1 MEKEKF
7 DFREVSKIAKEK
19 IETEHPGLQESNL
32 TKFIDLWKN
41 ECTKMCR
48 GKKNYLPAHPKDLK
62 YPVPVIIHL
71 SQPFEWNNGDFDL
84 FGFIEPSEVSGYIFT
99 GMDCKGN
106 TVIRSYPVQF
116 LRNVQICEF
125 LKEAQTKNEK

>member
-1 MEKEKF
+1 MKKEKF
-7 DFREVSKIAKEK
+7 DFREVSKIAKRK
-19 IETEHPGLQESNL
+19 IETENPGLQESNL
-32 TKFIDLWKN
+32 PKFIDLWKN

-48 GKKNYLPAHPKDLK
+48 GKRNYLPAHPKSLE

-71 SQPFEWNNGDFDL
+71 NQTFEWNNPSLDL
-84 FGFIEPSEVSGYIFT
+84 FGYIEPSEISGYIFKGT
-99 GMDCKGN
+99 DCNGR
-106 TVIRSYPVQF
+106 TVIHSYPVQF

>member
-7 DFREVSKIAKEK
+7 DFREVSKIAKRK
-19 IETEHPGLQESNL
+19 IETEHPGLKESNP

-41 ECTKMCR
+41 KCTKMCR
-48 GKKNYLPAHPKDLK
+48 GKKNYLPAHPKSLK

-71 SQPFEWNNGDFDL
+71 SQPFEWNNVTFDL
-84 FGFIEPSEVSGYIFT
+84 FGFIEPAEIAGYIFRGT
-99 GMDCKGN
+99 DYKGR
-106 TVIRSYPVQF
+106 TVIHSFPVQF

-125 LKEAQTKNEK
+125 LKEAKTKNEK